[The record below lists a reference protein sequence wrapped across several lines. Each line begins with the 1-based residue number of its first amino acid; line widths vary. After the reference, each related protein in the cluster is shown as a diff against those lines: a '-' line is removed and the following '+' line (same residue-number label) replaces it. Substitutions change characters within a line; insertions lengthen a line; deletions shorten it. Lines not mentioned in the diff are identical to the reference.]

1 MFCYFNHLPYFHKYL
16 QEYQGRLA
24 SLKSWYSSLLC
35 LAGPCVIL
43 IGPVDGE
50 RHCEPEPGYLM
61 DHEDWVIKDKM
72 SIRGEDEIAV
82 YTRRSK

>member
-1 MFCYFNHLPYFHKYL
+1 M
-16 QEYQGRLA
+16 
-24 SLKSWYSSLLC
+24 
-35 LAGPCVIL
+35 AGPCVIL